1 MATGL
6 QGCTF
11 CEIVHVK
18 KDRHLKESEN
28 AIVIADIAPH
38 APHHYLILS
47 KRHINKPADLTP
59 ADIDLVKEMEQVG
72 REYLREVLKTKGE
85 ADIVE
90 DMLRV
95 GFHGSAMISV
105 RHLHMHLLYPIKE
118 MSMVYRSLI
127 FRPGPF
133 FHLTKD
139 VVEQLEKRKNPDGK
153 TDMERHLEGNP
164 AVADLDALPDDKVHA
179 AVVTNLGTSAVG

>member
-1 MATGL
+1 
-6 QGCTF
+6 
-11 CEIVHVK
+11 
-18 KDRHLKESEN
+18 
-28 AIVIADIAPH
+28 
-38 APHHYLILS
+38 
-47 KRHINKPADLTP
+47 
-59 ADIDLVKEMEQVG
+59 
-72 REYLREVLKTKGE
+72 
-85 ADIVE
+85 
-90 DMLRV
+90 
-95 GFHGSAMISV
+95 
-105 RHLHMHLLYPIKE
+105 